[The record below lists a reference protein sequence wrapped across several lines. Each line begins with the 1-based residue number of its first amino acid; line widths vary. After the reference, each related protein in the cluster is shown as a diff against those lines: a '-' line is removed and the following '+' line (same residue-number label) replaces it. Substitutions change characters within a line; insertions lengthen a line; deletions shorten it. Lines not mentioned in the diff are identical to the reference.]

1 MSSSV
6 EYRSA
11 TGAAGDLAQPF
22 EAREGVLE
30 LPGGL
35 ALHHGA
41 RLPQVRI
48 AWRLAGAR
56 GAPVVAALGGISAHR
71 RVFDSGE
78 GALPGWWDEIA
89 GPGRPLDSERFR
101 ILGLDFLGG
110 SGETTG
116 PRRGDAFP
124 TVSTYDQASALLA
137 VANHLNIATLRA
149 IVGASYGGM
158 VALAFAER
166 YPERIERVLV
176 VSAAD
181 RTHPLSTAWRSVQ
194 RRTVRFALERGDGAG
209 GLELARALA
218 MATYRSGAEFA
229 ERFRAAPRFDAA
241 GRAIFPVED
250 YLFARGAQYASRY
263 LPESFLCLSES
274 IDLHQVDATRIRTPA
289 WIVAV
294 REDQLVPLEDVRAMS
309 AQLGPSAHLYEIG
322 SLYGHDAFLK
332 ERAQLEPIF
341 TAALASPRH
350 D

>member
-6 EYRSA
+6 EYRSV
-11 TGAAGDLAQPF
+11 AGGVAEPF

-30 LPGGL
+30 LPAGL

-41 RLPQVRI
+41 RLPEVRI

-89 GPGRPLDSERFR
+89 GSGLPLDSERFR
-101 ILGLDFLGG
+101 ILGIDFLGG
-110 SGETTG
+110 SGDTTG
-116 PRRGDAFP
+116 PRAGQAFP
-124 TVSTYDQASALLA
+124 TVSTYDQAAALLA
-137 VANHLNIATLRA
+137 VVNHLNVATLRA
-149 IVGASYGGM
+149 IAGASYGGM

-166 YPERIERVLV
+166 YPERVERLLV

-181 RTHPLSTAWRSVQ
+181 RTHPLATAWRSVQ
-194 RRTVRFALERGDGAG
+194 RRTVRFALRQGDGAA

-229 ERFRAAPRFDAA
+229 QRFRAPPRFDPGGHATFA
-241 GRAIFPVED
+241 VED

-274 IDLHQVDATRIRTPA
+274 IDLHQVDAGRIRTPA
-289 WIVAV
+289 WIVGV
-294 REDQLVPLEDVRAMS
+294 REDQLVPLDDVRALT
-309 AQLGPSAHLYEIG
+309 AHLGPRAHLHEIS

-332 ERAQLEPIF
+332 ERAQLDPIF
-341 TAALASPRH
+341 TAALASHRH